1 MHGLSRL
8 LPAKFSSRSGP
19 RPGPLPS
26 WVSSGLCCT
35 NRSSNHG
42 FVPSVEAS
50 CTLFILPFFWTF
62 CSHYCLPFPSVGFL
76 GGVGRGVTF
85 GSVFWPSFLCLLSQA
100 APGRLLVIEMCA
112 QIFHLIIL
120 CTFTLADHT
129 YPRSLKIMEGWIRGG
144 VCLPDLLT
152 GSLSC
157 VPLCQAS
164 LLQCA
169 PTPGT
174 SASRHLPLHW

>member
-1 MHGLSRL
+1 MPGPGTTSEGPIPNLQGNSLTLEMHGLSRL
-8 LPAKFSSRSGP
+8 LPAELSSRSGP
-19 RPGPLPS
+19 GPSPLPP
-26 WVSSGLCCT
+26 WVSSGSYRT
-35 NRSSNHG
+35 NRSSNHR

-85 GSVFWPSFLCLLSQA
+85 GSVFWPSFLCLLSQT
-100 APGRLLVIEMCA
+100 APGRFPVIEMCA

-129 YPRSLKIMEGWIRGG
+129 YSRSLRSLKI
-144 VCLPDLLT
+144 
-152 GSLSC
+152 
-157 VPLCQAS
+157 
-164 LLQCA
+164 
-169 PTPGT
+169 
-174 SASRHLPLHW
+174 